1 MDLFST
7 LTQHVLT
14 HKPGIKGVIPMMVLL
29 WATISALI
37 SGSIWSKRVSQ
48 VYQVIEL
55 HANCQS
61 RERERVGDR
70 DEGAF
75 QEWSNLAPKAGKA
88 IHF

>member
-1 MDLFST
+1 MDLLST

-14 HKPGIKGVIPMMVLL
+14 HKPVIKGVIPMMVLL

-37 SGSIWSKRVSQ
+37 SGSIWSKHVSH

-61 RERERVGDR
+61 RERESRRQRRRSISRVEEFGTKGR
-70 DEGAF
+70 
-75 QEWSNLAPKAGKA
+75 
-88 IHF
+88 